1 MIPVPKKA
9 DFMQAP
15 DPKEAVGLAAAQL
28 VQPGMVVGLGTGST
42 AAKFVSA
49 LGRRAWDERLD
60 LVCVATSRATAA
72 QAVEEGLKV
81 VELDEAPPIDLC
93 IDGADEIDPALA
105 LIKGGGGALLREKLV
120 WEAAKRCVVIADA
133 SKKVA
138 RLGAFALPV
147 EVVSFGHTTTAGRL
161 SGLLKDLGYVVEPK
175 LRLNRTGAPFETDN
189 GGLIYDL
196 ALGAI
201 EDAEFLASALKGITG
216 VVEHGLFIGLAQEAL
231 IAAGGAVERLT
242 LEA

>member
-1 MIPVPKKA
+1 
-9 DFMQAP
+9 MQAP

>member
-1 MIPVPKKA
+1 
-9 DFMQAP
+9 MQAP

-28 VQPGMVVGLGTGST
+28 VQSGMVVGLGTGST